1 MGLRERL
8 LPGFRRDLTSLDGT
22 NWTTITDGYNDVAYI
37 PNTASTTFPF
47 VLYEP
52 IQCRYAKVRLGDCS
66 YGLDYGDD
74 YNYPVLSEVRL
85 YQ

>member
-1 MGLRERL
+1 M
-8 LPGFRRDLTSLDGT
+8 
-22 NWTTITDGYNDVAYI
+22 AYI
-37 PNTASTTFPF
+37 PNTASTPFPF